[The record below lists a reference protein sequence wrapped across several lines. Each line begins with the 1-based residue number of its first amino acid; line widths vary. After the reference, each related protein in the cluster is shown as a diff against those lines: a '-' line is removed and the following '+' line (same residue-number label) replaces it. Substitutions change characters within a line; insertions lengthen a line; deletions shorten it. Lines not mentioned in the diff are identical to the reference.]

1 MESPEIS
8 YRNANPF
15 AAVGHPT
22 FCHPRTVWRNQK
34 ASDMSS
40 TTSTQLVRTPAN
52 LSFVNV
58 NGTTTGLADLV
69 GLDGAVLFF
78 MRTSSCPV
86 CLHHLKELADIATEI
101 SSSGKSIVIVIPD
114 GVQAS
119 AKLTKKYPTF
129 QFVVGD
135 AAADAQRNLGLGAK
149 FGMQRS
155 GVLIVDSSTVPVY
168 EHAATMPIFAFDK
181 KELLENLRPA
191 AKR

>member
-1 MESPEIS
+1 
-8 YRNANPF
+8 
-15 AAVGHPT
+15 
-22 FCHPRTVWRNQK
+22 
-34 ASDMSS
+34 MSVA
-40 TTSTQLVRTPAN
+40 TSTQLVRTPAN

-58 NGTTTGLADLV
+58 NGATTGLADLV
-69 GLDGAVLFF
+69 GLNGAVLFF

-101 SSSGKSIVIVIPD
+101 SSSGKSIVTVIPD
-114 GVQAS
+114 GEQAA
-119 AKLTKKYPTF
+119 AKLTKKFPAF

-155 GVLIVDSSTVPVY
+155 GVLIVESSSVPVY

-181 KELLENLRPA
+181 KALLVNLRPTP
-191 AKR
+191 KR

>member
-1 MESPEIS
+1 
-8 YRNANPF
+8 
-15 AAVGHPT
+15 
-22 FCHPRTVWRNQK
+22 
-34 ASDMSS
+34 MSTS
-40 TTSTQLVRTPAN
+40 TSTQLIRTPAN

-58 NGTTTGLADLV
+58 NGATTDLADLADLV
-69 GLDGAVLFF
+69 GLDGAVLLF

-86 CLHHLKELADIATEI
+86 CLHHLNELAGIATEI
-101 SSSGKSIVIVIPD
+101 SSSGKSLVIVVPD
-114 GVQAS
+114 GVQAA

-155 GVLIVDSSTVPVY
+155 GILIVDSSSVPVY